1 MSQIK
6 NAQIRY
12 RVIDRCLR
20 NKYKPYPSK
29 MDLREACEETIFGS
43 VDGAHICDS
52 TIEKDLFAM
61 RMEHDAPIV
70 YSKKYRGYFYSDET
84 FSINDIPL
92 NEDDIDAIKF
102 AANTLIQFKEVDLFQ
117 NFGSALDKIF
127 DRISIADDPT
137 DKSIDRLV
145 QFEASNSKGDTE
157 FLSHLLKAIRERV
170 IVEFMYK
177 SFASNVEKRRK
188 VAPLML
194 KQYQKRWYLLCH
206 DLKKEKIITYAL
218 DRMTDLHLT
227 EDYFLDNFNFNSE
240 VYFKH
245 AMGITA
251 IEGKPESIVLKVE
264 NSAAN
269 YLKTQP
275 LHSSQTITKGG
286 KNKTTF
292 ELRVFVT
299 EELIRGL
306 LYYAGEV
313 EVVSPLSL
321 KEELIKRSK
330 RLIKQNN

>member
-29 MDLREACEETIFGS
+29 LDLREACEDTLFGS
-43 VDGAHICDS
+43 TDGAHICDS

-61 RMEHDAPIV
+61 RMDHDAPIV
-70 YSKKYRGYFYSDET
+70 YSKKYRGYYYSDDD

-137 DKSIDRLV
+137 DKAIDRLV
-145 QFEASNSKGDTE
+145 QFEASHSKGDTE
-157 FLSHLLKAIRERV
+157 FLSDLLKAIRERI

-177 SFASNVEKRRK
+177 SFASNIEKRRR

-194 KQYQKRWYLLCH
+194 KQYQKRWYLLCQ
-206 DLKKEKIITYAL
+206 DLKKERITTYAL
-218 DRMTDLHLT
+218 DRMSNLHPT

-240 VYFKH
+240 VYFQH
-245 AMGITA
+245 AIGITA
-251 IEGKPESIVLKVE
+251 IDGKPELIELKVD
-264 NSAAN
+264 NKAAN

-275 LHSSQTITKGG
+275 LHHSQKITKEG
-286 KNKTTF
+286 KNRTTF
-292 ELRVFVT
+292 QLRVFVT

-306 LYYAGEV
+306 LSYAGEI
-313 EVVSPLSL
+313 EVITPITL
-321 KEELIKRSK
+321 KEELSK
-330 RLIKQNN
+330 RAENLIKKHS